1 MLKEIIASGKDVA
14 EAKENARAL
23 LGAGELDDVQ
33 FEIIH
38 AGSKGI
44 FGIIGVKPAQV
55 RAFIEMPDKAE
66 KKPRPDRN
74 RDRGDRPEKKQNR
87 PEKADKPAQP
97 KHEKKEKTEGAKQG
111 GKNAQKESKP
121 KSVVIPENELK
132 LTPRTVEDGEDMS
145 YEFIKTLVENLG
157 LDVSIELYSCEDGT
171 RRVTI
176 VGEDASALIGHHGD
190 TLDALQYLA
199 NLASAQK
206 NAKGEKD
213 KSRVTIDIEGY
224 RAKREQT
231 LRQLARRMAAKAIR
245 NNRSVMLEPMSAY
258 ERRIIH
264 SEVQGIEG
272 VSTNSIGSDNNRKI
286 VIYLT
291 DKKPKDLFEKD
302 AAESGAPEAEALE
315 ENGTEKN
322 SLTAVNLEAD
332 EETVVMADAI
342 ALRGTTELC
351 DECETCENADLCP
364 TSDKEEDEA
373 APEELAERA
382 DDNA

>member
-55 RAFIEMPDKAE
+55 RAFIETPDKAE
-66 KKPRPDRN
+66 KKPARPERN
-74 RDRGDRPEKKQNR
+74 RDRGPKNGGKGGE
-87 PEKADKPAQP
+87 KPARAEKP
-97 KHEKKEKTEGAKQG
+97 EKKEKSAPAKQN
-111 GKNAQKESKP
+111 NAPKKEKDNKP

-132 LTPRTVEDGEDMS
+132 LTPRTVENGEDMS
-145 YEFIKTLVENLG
+145 YEFIKTLIANLG
-157 LDVSIELYSCEDGT
+157 LDASIELYSCEDGT
-171 RRVTI
+171 RRVNI

-206 NAKGEKD
+206 NSKGEKD

-224 RAKREQT
+224 RAKREET
-231 LRQLARRMAAKAIR
+231 LRALARRMAAKALR

-291 DKKPKDLFEKD
+291 EKKPKELFEK
-302 AAESGAPEAEALE
+302 E
-315 ENGTEKN
+315 ENTEAIAGICEEKGTEKN
-322 SLTAVNLEAD
+322 SLENLMLDDGENAVE
-332 EETVVMADAI
+332 ADAI
-342 ALRGTTELC
+342 DLRGTTDIC
-351 DECETCENADLCP
+351 DECDTCENADLCP
-364 TSDKEEDEA
+364 TSSKEEDEA
-373 APEELAERA
+373 APDETSASVQE
-382 DDNA
+382 NA

>member
-55 RAFIEMPDKAE
+55 RAFIETPDKPE
-66 KKPRPDRN
+66 RKPRPERKGD
-74 RDRGDRPEKKQNR
+74 RDRRNGGKGGERPAQQKPEKKERN
-87 PEKADKPAQP
+87 
-97 KHEKKEKTEGAKQG
+97 EGAKQPAAP
-111 GKNAQKESKP
+111 KKEKESKP
-121 KSVVIPENELK
+121 KSVVIPETELK

-145 YEFIKTLVENLG
+145 YEFIKTLIRNLG
-157 LDVSIELYSCEDGT
+157 LNASIELYSCEDGT
-171 RRVTI
+171 RRVSI

-224 RAKREQT
+224 RAKREET
-231 LRQLARRMAAKAIR
+231 LRALARRMAAKALR

-291 DKKPKDLFEKD
+291 EKKPKELFEKEETST
-302 AAESGAPEAEALE
+302 AAEIAE

-322 SLTAVNLEAD
+322 SLTGVNLEGED
-332 EETVVMADAI
+332 SVVVADAI
-342 ALRGTTELC
+342 SLRGTTQLC
-351 DECETCENADLCP
+351 DECESCENADLCP
-364 TSDKEEDEA
+364 TSSTEENET
-373 APEELAERA
+373 APEELEKEE
-382 DDNA
+382 NA

>member
-55 RAFIEMPDKAE
+55 RAFIEMPEKAE
-66 KKPRPDRN
+66 RKPRPERN
-74 RDRGDRPEKKQNR
+74 RDRGPRNNAPKSNEKPAQQKSEKK
-87 PEKADKPAQP
+87 DKPAPAKQNHAP
-97 KHEKKEKTEGAKQG
+97 KKEKE
-111 GKNAQKESKP
+111 NKP
-121 KSVVIPENELK
+121 RSVVIPETELK
-132 LTPRTVEDGEDMS
+132 LTPRTVEAGEDMS
-145 YEFIKTLVENLG
+145 YEFIKTLIENLG
-157 LDVSIELYSCEDGT
+157 LNAAIELYSCEDGT
-171 RRVTI
+171 RRVNI
-176 VGEDASALIGHHGD
+176 IGEEASALIGHHGD

-224 RAKREQT
+224 RAKREET
-231 LRQLARRMAAKAIR
+231 LRALARRMAAKALR

-264 SEVQGIEG
+264 SEVQNIEG

-291 DKKPKDLFEKD
+291 DKKPKELFDKEE
-302 AAESGAPEAEALE
+302 ESAEAIAGIAE
-315 ENGTEKN
+315 EKGTDVN
-322 SLTAVNLEAD
+322 SLSNIELD
-332 EETVVMADAI
+332 DGETVACADAI
-342 ALRGTTELC
+342 ALHETTELC
-351 DECETCENADLCP
+351 DTCETCENADLCP
-364 TSDKEEDEA
+364 TSNKEEDEA
-373 APEELAERA
+373 APEDLDA
-382 DDNA
+382 

>member
-38 AGSKGI
+38 AGSRGI

-66 KKPRPDRN
+66 KRPARPERS
-74 RDRGDRPEKKQNR
+74 RDRGPKNGGKGGDRPARAERPEKK
-87 PEKADKPAQP
+87 EKNAPAKQSAP
-97 KHEKKEKTEGAKQG
+97 KKE
-111 GKNAQKESKP
+111 KESKP
-121 KSVVIPENELK
+121 RSVVIPETELK
-132 LTPRTVEDGEDMS
+132 LTPRTVEAGEDMS
-145 YEFIKTLVENLG
+145 YEFIKTLIANLG
-157 LDVSIELYSCEDGT
+157 LDASIELYTCEDGT
-171 RRVTI
+171 RRVNI

-206 NAKGEKD
+206 NIKGEKD

-224 RAKREQT
+224 RAKREET
-231 LRQLARRMAAKAIR
+231 LRALARRMAAKALR

-291 DKKPKDLFEKD
+291 DKKPKELFDKE
-302 AAESGAPEAEALE
+302 EETAEAIAGISE
-315 ENGTEKN
+315 EKGTEKN
-322 SLTAVNLEAD
+322 SLENVALDDGDT
-332 EETVVMADAI
+332 TVEADAI
-342 ALRGTTELC
+342 SLRGTTELC
-351 DECETCENADLCP
+351 DACETCENADLCP
-364 TSDKEEDEA
+364 TSNKEEDEA
-373 APEELAERA
+373 APAL
-382 DDNA
+382 DVQDNA